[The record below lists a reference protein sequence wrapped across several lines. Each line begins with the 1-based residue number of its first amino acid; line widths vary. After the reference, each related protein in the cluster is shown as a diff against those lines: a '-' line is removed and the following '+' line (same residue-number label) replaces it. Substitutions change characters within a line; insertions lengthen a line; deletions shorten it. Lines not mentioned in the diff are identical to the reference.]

1 MTHRRVRVLHVIQ
14 SLNYGGMERVLAD
27 IVIGCDPDRFES
39 HVLCLQYLGRFAQGL
54 ENVASLHVAEPM
66 GRGSLLR
73 PVALTRQIS
82 RLAPDVVH
90 SHSGVW
96 YKASLAARRAGVGR
110 VVHTEHGRAKPDPVV
125 NRVVDGLAARRTDVV
140 VAVSERLAED
150 LPSALWITR
159 DRITVIRNGI
169 DTDAYRPRP
178 DSGEVRRELGLS
190 ATTRVI
196 GSIGRLE
203 PIKGY
208 DVMIEAFAL
217 LREMDASRDVVLVLA
232 GNGSQRAEL
241 EELATARGL
250 RGLVHFLGWRDDV
263 HALQSTFQIFTL
275 SSRSEGTSIS
285 LLEAMSAGLPPVVTD
300 VGGNRGVL
308 GPSLADCLV
317 PSGDPVALARR
328 WARSL
333 TDDALRAR
341 DAERARER
349 VVTSFGRAAMADAY
363 EQVYCPPSGVARPVA
378 R

>member
-1 MTHRRVRVLHVIQ
+1 
-14 SLNYGGMERVLAD
+14 MERVLAD

-54 ENVASLHVAEPM
+54 DSVASLHVAKPM

-73 PVALTRQIS
+73 PVALTRQIA

-96 YKASLAARRAGVGR
+96 YKASVAARRAGVRR
-110 VVHTEHGRAKPDPVV
+110 VVHTEHGRAKPDPVI
-125 NRVVDGLAARRTDVV
+125 NRIVDGLAARRTDVV
-140 VAVSERLAED
+140 VAVSERLAQE
-150 LPSALWITR
+150 LPSALRISR

-169 DTDAYRPRP
+169 DISAYRPRP
-178 DSGEVRRELGLS
+178 DVGEVRRELGLS
-190 ATTRVI
+190 PTTQVI

-208 DVMIEAFAL
+208 DVMIEGFAR
-217 LREMDASRDVVLVLA
+217 LREMDAGRDVALVLA

-241 EELATARGL
+241 EKLVAARGL
-250 RGLVHFLGWRDDV
+250 RGLVHLLGWRDDV
-263 HALQSTFQIFTL
+263 HALQSTFQIFTM

-308 GPSLADCLV
+308 GPSLAHCLV
-317 PSGDPVALARR
+317 PSGDPDALARR
-328 WARSL
+328 WAESL
-333 TDDALRAR
+333 TDAGLRVR
-341 DAERARER
+341 DAECARER
-349 VVTSFGRAAMADAY
+349 VVTSFGRAAMAEAY
-363 EQVYCPPSGVARPVA
+363 ERVYCPPSGLPHASAR
-378 R
+378 